1 MKRYILFF
9 LVLIPLAGCS
19 IITPVKRTFPD
30 VPPALK
36 ERCEALRLISGDNVT
51 ITDMLKTVI
60 SNYTLYHEC
69 STKVEGWNEWYE
81 EQKKI
86 FNSVK

>member
-1 MKRYILFF
+1 MKWSILT
-9 LVLIPLAGCS
+9 LAALTTLTGCA
-19 IITPVKRTFPD
+19 IMTPVKRTFPD
-30 VPPALK
+30 VPPVLK
-36 ERCEALRLISGDNVT
+36 ARCEKLLTITGENVS
-51 ITDMLKTVI
+51 ITDMLKTVV

-86 FNSVK
+86 FESVK